1 MTYPNLFNCDNSITS
16 SLTSESRSDSR
27 SSSTQNLEH
36 ILEGIDDY
44 NLTDSDDED
53 SLFADEDSSESDI
66 IIIDDGSMELD
77 PMLTEISQEI
87 TDELDEIHNMDYQH
101 LYSEKQNSK
110 YYIGLCA
117 EILQNDY
124 LHLPTESIYLMVN
137 SISPSTY
144 FKWSYKSCLRYL
156 YYYGMTA
163 MHKPE
168 INILQLHILND
179 GTYSVVI
186 KTFWLKIIQ
195 RKWKKIF
202 NERKQILSKRKQLS
216 SMLHREIHG
225 SWPNSMRSMPGLL
238 GLLCY

>member
-1 MTYPNLFNCDNSITS
+1 M
-16 SLTSESRSDSR
+16 DSY
-27 SSSTQNLEH
+27 E
-36 ILEGIDDY
+36 
-44 NLTDSDDED
+44 LTDSDDED
-53 SLFADEDSSESDI
+53 SLFAGENSSESDI
-66 IIIDDGSMELD
+66 IVIDDGSMEID
-77 PMLTEISQEI
+77 PMLTEISQDVS
-87 TDELDEIHNMDYQH
+87 DELDEIHHMDYQH
-101 LYSEKQNSK
+101 LYSEKQNGK

-137 SISPSTY
+137 SISASTY
-144 FKWSYKSCLRYL
+144 FKLSYRSCLRYL

-168 INILQLHILND
+168 INILQLHIMND

-202 NERKQILSKRKQLS
+202 KLRKEMLSNRLQLS
-216 SMLHREIHG
+216 SMHHREIHG
-225 SWPNSMRSMPGLL
+225 NWPISLRVLPGLV

>member
-1 MTYPNLFNCDNSITS
+1 MTYPNLFNFDNSLES
-16 SLTSESRSDSR
+16 SLSSDSR

-36 ILEGIDDY
+36 ILEGMDSY
-44 NLTDSDDED
+44 ELTDSDDED
-53 SLFADEDSSESDI
+53 SLFEGENSSESEI
-66 IIIDDGSMELD
+66 IVIDDVSMEID
-77 PMLTEISQEI
+77 PMLTEISQDI
-87 TDELDEIHNMDYQH
+87 TDEIDEIHHMDYQH
-101 LYSEKQNSK
+101 LYSEKQNNK

-144 FKWSYKSCLRYL
+144 FKWSYNSCLRYL

-163 MHKPE
+163 MHKPQ
-168 INILQLHILND
+168 INILQLHIMDD

-186 KTFWLKIIQ
+186 KTFWLKMIQ

-202 NERKQILSKRKQLS
+202 KMRKEILSNRLQLS
-216 SMLHREIHG
+216 SMHHREIHG
-225 SWPNSMRSMPGLL
+225 SWPISLRVLPGLV

>member
-1 MTYPNLFNCDNSITS
+1 MTYPNLFNFDNSLES
-16 SLTSESRSDSR
+16 SLSSDSR

-36 ILEGIDDY
+36 ILEGMDSY
-44 NLTDSDDED
+44 ELTDSDDED
-53 SLFADEDSSESDI
+53 SLFEGENSSESEI
-66 IIIDDGSMELD
+66 IVIDDGSMEID
-77 PMLTEISQEI
+77 PMLTEISQDI
-87 TDELDEIHNMDYQH
+87 TDEIDEIHHMDYQH
-101 LYSEKQNSK
+101 LYSEKQNNK

-144 FKWSYKSCLRYL
+144 FKWSYNSCLRYL

-163 MHKPE
+163 MHKPQ
-168 INILQLHILND
+168 INILQLHIMDD

-186 KTFWLKIIQ
+186 KTFWLKMIQ

-202 NERKQILSKRKQLS
+202 KMRKEILSNRLQLS
-216 SMLHREIHG
+216 SMHHREIHG
-225 SWPNSMRSMPGLL
+225 DWPISLRVLPGLV

>member
-1 MTYPNLFNCDNSITS
+1 MTYPNIFNCDY
-16 SLTSESRSDSR
+16 SLTSSPSTDSP
-27 SSSTQNLEH
+27 SSSTENLEH
-36 ILEGIDDY
+36 MLESMNSY
-44 NLTDSDDED
+44 ELTDSDDED
-53 SLFADEDSSESDI
+53 SLFDNENSSESDI
-66 IIIDDGSMELD
+66 IVIDDGSMEID
-77 PMLTEISQEI
+77 PMLTEISQDVSDEI
-87 TDELDEIHNMDYQH
+87 DEIHHMDYQH
-101 LYSEKQNSK
+101 LYSEKQNGK

-144 FKWSYKSCLRYL
+144 YKWPHNSCLRYL

-168 INILQLHILND
+168 IHILQLHIMND

-202 NERKQILSKRKQLS
+202 NMRKQILSNRLQLS
-216 SMLHREIHG
+216 SMHHREVHG
-225 SWPNSMRSMPGLL
+225 TWPISMRFMPGLI

>member
-1 MTYPNLFNCDNSITS
+1 MTYPDIFNCDY
-16 SLTSESRSDSR
+16 SLTSSPSTDSP
-27 SSSTQNLEH
+27 SSSTENLEH
-36 ILEGIDDY
+36 MLEGMNSY
-44 NLTDSDDED
+44 ELTDSDDED
-53 SLFADEDSSESDI
+53 SLFAGENSSESDI
-66 IIIDDGSMELD
+66 IVIDDGSMEID
-77 PMLTEISQEI
+77 PMLTEISQDVSDEI
-87 TDELDEIHNMDYQH
+87 DEIHHMDYQH
-101 LYSEKQNSK
+101 LYSEKQNGK

-144 FKWSYKSCLRYL
+144 YKWPHNSCLRYL

-168 INILQLHILND
+168 IHILQLHIMDD
-179 GTYSVVI
+179 GTYSVII

-202 NERKQILSKRKQLS
+202 NMRKQILSNRLQLS
-216 SMLHREIHG
+216 SMHHREVHG
-225 SWPNSMRSMPGLL
+225 TWPISMRFMPGLI

>member
-1 MTYPNLFNCDNSITS
+1 MTYPNIFNCDY
-16 SLTSESRSDSR
+16 SLTSSPSTDSP
-27 SSSTQNLEH
+27 SSSTENLEH
-36 ILEGIDDY
+36 VLEGMDSY
-44 NLTDSDDED
+44 ELTDSDDED
-53 SLFADEDSSESDI
+53 SLFAGENSSESDI
-66 IIIDDGSMELD
+66 IVIDDGSMEID
-77 PMLTEISQEI
+77 PMLTEISQDVSDEI
-87 TDELDEIHNMDYQH
+87 DEIHHMDYQH
-101 LYSEKQNSK
+101 LYSEKQNGK

-144 FKWSYKSCLRYL
+144 YKWPHNSCLRYL

-168 INILQLHILND
+168 IHILQLHIMDD

-195 RKWKKIF
+195 RKW
-202 NERKQILSKRKQLS
+202 
-216 SMLHREIHG
+216 
-225 SWPNSMRSMPGLL
+225 
-238 GLLCY
+238 

>member
-1 MTYPNLFNCDNSITS
+1 MTYPNLFNFDNSLES
-16 SLTSESRSDSR
+16 SLSSDSR

-36 ILEGIDDY
+36 ILEGMDSY
-44 NLTDSDDED
+44 ELTDSDDED
-53 SLFADEDSSESDI
+53 SLFEGENSSESEI
-66 IIIDDGSMELD
+66 IVIDDGSMEID
-77 PMLTEISQEI
+77 PMLTEISQDI
-87 TDELDEIHNMDYQH
+87 TDEIDEIHHMDYQH
-101 LYSEKQNSK
+101 LYSEKQNNK

-144 FKWSYKSCLRYL
+144 FKWSYNSCLRYL

-163 MHKPE
+163 MHKPQ
-168 INILQLHILND
+168 INILQLHIMDD

-186 KTFWLKIIQ
+186 KTFWLKMIQ

-202 NERKQILSKRKQLS
+202 KMRKEILSNRLQLS
-216 SMLHREIHG
+216 SMHHREIHG
-225 SWPNSMRSMPGLL
+225 SWPISLRVLPGLV

>member
-1 MTYPNLFNCDNSITS
+1 MTYPNIFNCDY
-16 SLTSESRSDSR
+16 SLTRSPSTDSPF
-27 SSSTQNLEH
+27 SSTENLEH
-36 ILEGIDDY
+36 VLEDMDSY
-44 NLTDSDDED
+44 ELTDSDDED
-53 SLFADEDSSESDI
+53 SLFAGENSSESDI
-66 IIIDDGSMELD
+66 IVIDDGSMEID
-77 PMLTEISQEI
+77 PMLTEISQDVSDEI
-87 TDELDEIHNMDYQH
+87 DEIHHMDYQH
-101 LYSEKQNSK
+101 LYSEKQNGK

-144 FKWSYKSCLRYL
+144 YKWPHNSCLRYL

-168 INILQLHILND
+168 IHILQLHIMND

-202 NERKQILSKRKQLS
+202 NMRKQILSNRLQLS
-216 SMLHREIHG
+216 SMHHREVHG
-225 SWPNSMRSMPGLL
+225 TWPISMRFMPGLI